1 MKFVDMSSDVGL
13 WMDVEE
19 FVIAKERGDLVFYSL
34 EPVAAQ
40 IEEYDAIADGVVNS
54 LSADKPLIDAYPGRE
69 KAHYWAGMWTN
80 AFYGFT
86 VAMIFIALVTI
97 ILRVRGGM

>member
-1 MKFVDMSSDVGL
+1 
-13 WMDVEE
+13 MDVEE
-19 FVIAKERGDLVFYSL
+19 FVIGKERDDLFFYSL
-34 EPVAAQ
+34 APVEAQ
-40 IEEYDAIADGVVNS
+40 IEEYEVIADGIVNS
-54 LSADKPLIDAYPGRE
+54 LSADKPLIDTYPGRE

-97 ILRVRGGM
+97 ILRVRGGI

>member
-13 WMDVEE
+13 RMDVEE
-19 FVIAKERGDLVFYSL
+19 FVIAQERTDIIFYSL

-40 IEEYDAIADGVVNS
+40 IEEYEVIADGVVNS
-54 LSADKPLIDAYPGRE
+54 LAANKPLIETYPGRE
-69 KAHYWAGMWTN
+69 RAHYWAGMWTN

-86 VAMIFIALVTI
+86 VAMIFLALLTI
-97 ILRVRGGM
+97 VLRVRGGM

>member
-13 WMDVEE
+13 RMDVEE
-19 FVIAKERGDLVFYSL
+19 FVVALERTDLVFYSL
-34 EPVAAQ
+34 EPVMAQ
-40 IEEYDAIADGVVNS
+40 VEEYEALADGVVNS
-54 LSADKPLIDAYPGRE
+54 LAANKPLIDTYPGRE
-69 KAHYWAGMWTN
+69 RAHYWAGMWTN

-86 VAMIFIALVTI
+86 VAMIFLALLTI

>member
-13 WMDVEE
+13 RMDVEE
-19 FVIAKERGDLVFYSL
+19 FVIAQEREDLVFYSL

-40 IEEYDAIADGVVNS
+40 VEEYDVLATGVVNS
-54 LSADKPLIDAYPGRE
+54 LVANMPLIDTYPGRE
-69 KAHYWAGMWTN
+69 RAHYWAGMWTN

-86 VAMIFIALVTI
+86 VAMILLALVTI
-97 ILRVRGGM
+97 ILRVRGGI

>member
-13 WMDVEE
+13 RMDVEE
-19 FVIAKERGDLVFYSL
+19 FVIAQERADLIFYSL
-34 EPVAAQ
+34 EPVLAQ
-40 IEEYDAIADGVVNS
+40 AEEYDALADGVVNS
-54 LSADKPLIDAYPGRE
+54 LAANKPLIDTFPGRDR
-69 KAHYWAGMWTN
+69 AHYWAGMWTN

-86 VAMIFIALVTI
+86 VGMILLALLTI